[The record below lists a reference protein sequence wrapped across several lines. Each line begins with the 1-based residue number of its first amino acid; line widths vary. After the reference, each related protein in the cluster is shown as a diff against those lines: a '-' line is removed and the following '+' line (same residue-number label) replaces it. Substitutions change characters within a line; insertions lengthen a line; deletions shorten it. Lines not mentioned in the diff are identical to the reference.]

1 MANRSG
7 TPKVPLFFMARRQ
20 AGHDG
25 ALPLFLWQ
33 DADHDGALLLFLLF
47 KDTRARCTELRH
59 KVGNTT
65 QGMQIS

>member
-1 MANRSG
+1 
-7 TPKVPLFFMARRQ
+7 MARRQ

-47 KDTRARCTELRH
+47 KDTTARCTELRH

-65 QGMQIS
+65 QSMQIS

>member
-1 MANRSG
+1 
-7 TPKVPLFFMARRQ
+7 MARRQ

-33 DADHDGALLLFLLF
+33 DAGHDGALLLFPLF
-47 KDTRARCTELRH
+47 QDTTARCTELRH

-65 QGMQIS
+65 QGMRIS